1 MGRPAKETVDYF
13 PHYVKSGRTIFILE
27 SKFGNDGYAFW
38 FKLLEVL
45 GESEGHYY
53 DCSISNNW
61 EYLLARTR
69 CSEDVTEGIID
80 TLLSLGKID
89 RKLWQ
94 DKRIIW
100 CHNFVENLSGL
111 YRMRRMETP
120 TPPSFD
126 DEKHEGV
133 GVSIRISPKGSEF
146 PREETTRVS
155 PLAEDDAF
163 LKSEFPHI
171 ETPRGKGLCI
181 QKPQGVGVSMEKTP
195 IGRSFYGENYSYL
208 GFSELENQDKKE
220 KEEKKEKNQKKEDK
234 KEKEG
239 TSPKKEMQKE
249 KSSVEAN
256 KNDRAKASEEIFRYF
271 NEMMAHKA
279 IPPIARMTEKRKGM
293 ISARMREG
301 YNLEAILSMIKRAS
315 ESDFLNGIN
324 SRNWIANFDWL
335 FLPNNFPKV
344 HEGNYDNRTK
354 DNERSDSR
362 GESQAQAA
370 DGNNRFTSTEV
381 PKDYSERF

>member
-1 MGRPAKETVDYF
+1 MQ
-13 PHYVKSGRTIFILE
+13 
-27 SKFGNDGYAFW
+27 
-38 FKLLEVL
+38 
-45 GESEGHYY
+45 
-53 DCSISNNW
+53 
-61 EYLLARTR
+61 
-69 CSEDVTEGIID
+69 GIVQGQ
-80 TLLSLGKID
+80 TG
-89 RKLWQ
+89 Q
-94 DKRIIW
+94 DK
-100 CHNFVENLSGL
+100 
-111 YRMRRMETP
+111 
-120 TPPSFD
+120 
-126 DEKHEGV
+126 EK
-133 GVSIRISPKGSEF
+133 K
-146 PREETTRVS
+146 
-155 PLAEDDAF
+155 
-163 LKSEFPHI
+163 
-171 ETPRGKGLCI
+171 
-181 QKPQGVGVSMEKTP
+181 EKK
-195 IGRSFYGENYSYL
+195 E
-208 GFSELENQDKKE
+208 KKKKKEE
-220 KEEKKEKNQKKEDK
+220 KEEK
-234 KEKEG
+234 G
-239 TSPKKEMQKE
+239 TSPKKEIQKE

-354 DNERSDSR
+354 DNERSNSR

-370 DGNNRFTSTEV
+370 DRNNRFASTEV

>member
-1 MGRPAKETVDYF
+1 M
-13 PHYVKSGRTIFILE
+13 
-27 SKFGNDGYAFW
+27 
-38 FKLLEVL
+38 
-45 GESEGHYY
+45 
-53 DCSISNNW
+53 
-61 EYLLARTR
+61 
-69 CSEDVTEGIID
+69 
-80 TLLSLGKID
+80 
-89 RKLWQ
+89 
-94 DKRIIW
+94 
-100 CHNFVENLSGL
+100 
-111 YRMRRMETP
+111 
-120 TPPSFD
+120 
-126 DEKHEGV
+126 
-133 GVSIRISPKGSEF
+133 
-146 PREETTRVS
+146 EETTR
-155 PLAEDDAF
+155 
-163 LKSEFPHI
+163 
-171 ETPRGKGLCI
+171 
-181 QKPQGVGVSMEKTP
+181 
-195 IGRSFYGENYSYL
+195 GRSFYGENYSYL

-220 KEEKKEKNQKKEDK
+220 KEEKKEKNQKKEEN

-239 TSPKKEMQKE
+239 TSLKKEMQKE

-354 DNERSDSR
+354 DNERSNSR

-370 DGNNRFTSTEV
+370 DRNNRFTSTEV